1 MASVSNNSKKNQ
13 IYDDILEEPL
23 VCFVSKI
30 DVKNNFIEVCD
41 TKYSVKCAFSN
52 QAQSVLKDYVK
63 KQPEDINILGLLGKQ
78 LLLEDATLRFKVSPT
93 MDNQLKVKLRVQIK
107 TFQVLA
113 SNFDAKAF
121 FPKVQ
126 AIEEECI
133 VKSLIQAKVLQS

>member
-78 LLLEDATLRFKVSPT
+78 LLLEDATLRFKVSPST
-93 MDNQLKVKLRVQIK
+93 IDG
-107 TFQVLA
+107 
-113 SNFDAKAF
+113 
-121 FPKVQ
+121 
-126 AIEEECI
+126 
-133 VKSLIQAKVLQS
+133 